1 MEIAGRRPEDRA
13 AIRQGDIA
21 VNLVIAD
28 TNSMT
33 YSFAVEFEVPR
44 ADPRRRATPI
54 RQMGTR
60 RPVRRGT
67 RCALLPAKG
76 RATVLWW
83 PTRSK
88 AARFS
93 TRRQASEGRSGGPA
107 IRHRIC
113 GQQHLDRKESG
124 LCCDICC
131 GRKENPYMRG
141 KLEVSA

>member
-1 MEIAGRRPEDRA
+1 MRIAGRRPEDRA

-44 ADPRRRATPI
+44 ADPRRRA
-54 RQMGTR
+54 RGAAGFGTE
-60 RPVRRGT
+60 
-67 RCALLPAKG
+67 
-76 RATVLWW
+76 ATVLWW

-93 TRRQASEGRSGGPA
+93 TRRRRPRGGL
-107 IRHRIC
+107 
-113 GQQHLDRKESG
+113 GDRQYVTVFAFSSTK
-124 LCCDICC
+124 
-131 GRKENPYMRG
+131 P
-141 KLEVSA
+141 